1 MKVYVRAPY
10 PENKLKELEE
20 MFDDLVYDPWT
31 KTGERFYED
40 EMLEKLL
47 SEKPDVL
54 ITELDRITEKVLTG
68 YNGLKI
74 IGDCRSNPANIDVSA
89 CSKHNIPILCTPGRN
104 STAVA
109 EYVVGILLM
118 KYRHLDKSIDWVKDG
133 EWKEG
138 TTPYY
143 TWMGDE
149 ISNKKVGLVGFGAV
163 GREIAKRLDVFGAE
177 VSFYDPYVEK
187 CGKYIKKDL
196 TDIFKDSDIISLHL
210 PVNSETTN
218 MIDKDLL
225 DLIKPKSV
233 LINSARSKVVNNDDL
248 MKLIEDKDVEV
259 ILDVLPEEPPKR
271 SDIEFLKNK
280 NVTLTPHI
288 AGATYQVTNHQAD
301 ILNESIKKYYKN
313 ENLEKIVYNKEIL

>member
-1 MKVYVRAPY
+1 
-10 PENKLKELEE
+10 
-20 MFDDLVYDPWT
+20 
-31 KTGERFYED
+31 
-40 EMLEKLL
+40 
-47 SEKPDVL
+47 
-54 ITELDRITEKVLTG
+54 
-68 YNGLKI
+68 
-74 IGDCRSNPANIDVSA
+74 
-89 CSKHNIPILCTPGRN
+89 
-104 STAVA
+104 
-109 EYVVGILLM
+109 
-118 KYRHLDKSIDWVKDG
+118 
-133 EWKEG
+133 
-138 TTPYY
+138 
-143 TWMGDE
+143 E

-163 GREIAKRLDVFGAE
+163 GKEIAKRLDVFGAE
-177 VSFYDPYVEK
+177 ISFYDPYVEK
-187 CGKYIKKDL
+187 CDKYIKKDL
-196 TDIFKDSDIISLHL
+196 KDIFKDSDIISLHL

-233 LINSARSKVVNNDDL
+233 LINSSRSKVVNNDDL